1 MAMVIKNNM
10 AAQLALGE
18 LNKNN
23 NKLSNSLK
31 KVSSGMKING
41 AGDDASGYSISE
53 RMRVQKRGLD
63 QDDANAQNASSLLKT
78 ADGAISSSIDILK
91 TMKEKAINAA
101 NDTNTD
107 ADRATI
113 QKELDQAIDQLDDNA
128 NLTFNNKRLFDGA
141 ADAGNELK
149 QLVVKGLNSEW
160 IESSLDL
167 IKDTYGISF
176 QDDTATVRDIK
187 LNFVDT
193 PPSGMEKALAWVSFS
208 SPQGGSATELSLNVN
223 TQFYD
228 SLDFNDPNGK
238 SKKTT
243 AYLDRTIA
251 HELTHAVMAANIKGM
266 GDKTGGTPLFLVEG
280 AAEYTHGIDD
290 QRISALS
297 ALNANTIDSDAGE
310 DLYAA
315 GYAFLHYLNARSGH
329 DGYAMKRM
337 VQTLVTH
344 GGNTAGVDA
353 AIAAASKGGFST
365 KDEAVAAF
373 KKDMSAYADVKD
385 FLREKCDIELERGP
399 MNGPYDTGSATGSKS
414 WNGEQANGDQVVLEG
429 KSPRFW
435 WYPSSE
441 TSTIEGLT
449 VEWGDYPQP
458 DLTDA
463 GFRFQVGTKAN
474 QNIFA
479 AFSDIHANALGLRSD
494 QGENISVQTRADAKR
509 AMTIC
514 DRALRKALDQSTTIG
529 ALTSRMEYTSR
540 NLTTA
545 SENVQSAESTI
556 RDADMAKEMTEYTKN
571 NVLQQAAQSMLAQAN
586 QTSSGVLNLLQG

>member
-23 NKLSNSLK
+23 NKLSKSLK

-63 QDDANAQNASSLLKT
+63 QDDTNAQNASSLLKT

-113 QKELDQAIDQLDDNA
+113 QKEMDQAIDQLDDNA

-141 ADAGNELK
+141 ADAGNDVK
-149 QLVVKGLNSEW
+149 QFVVKALNSEW
-160 IESSLDL
+160 IESSLDM

-176 QDDTATVRDIK
+176 QDDTASVTNMD
-187 LNFVDT
+187 LQFVSS
-193 PPSGMEKALAWVSFS
+193 PPSGMDNALAWVTYSGPKGS
-208 SPQGGSATELSLNVN
+208 SATKLTMSVN
-223 TQFYD
+223 TKFYD
-228 SLDFNDPNGK
+228 ALDQNDPNGV
-238 SKKTT
+238 SKKTV

-251 HELTHAVMAANIKGM
+251 HELTHAVMAANIKDM
-266 GDKTGGTPLFLVEG
+266 GDMPLSLVEG

-290 QRISALS
+290 QRLTALK
-297 ALNANTIDSDAGE
+297 ALQPSQLDSKTDE
-310 DLYAA
+310 EPYAA
-315 GYAFLHYLNARSGH
+315 GYAFLHYLNAHSGH

-337 VQTLVTH
+337 MSVLVNK
-344 GGNTAGVDA
+344 GGGTAGVDA
-353 AIAAASKGGFST
+353 AIAAASKGAFGSWQEAKDAFT
-365 KDEAVAAF
+365 KDFNSYTNVE
-373 KKDMSAYADVKD
+373 D
-385 FLREKCDIELERGP
+385 FLKEKCDIELVPGYT
-399 MNGPYDTGSATGSKS
+399 MKGPYDTGSATGSKS
-414 WNGEQANGDQVVLEG
+414 WNGEQANGEQVVLEG

-474 QNIFA
+474 QNIFS

-545 SENVQSAESTI
+545 SENVQGAESTI

-586 QTSSGVLNLLQG
+586 QTSSGVLSLLQG